1 MKHLLVCRLHLH
13 VANKRLK
20 CALLVSDARTV
31 VVVGGGPV
39 GVELAA
45 EIAFKHPG
53 ARIVLVHS
61 ASRLLN
67 DFTEGIAAHSE
78 RWLRQVGG
86 MAQPKCCIAA
96 WSVSGFLLL
105 TWRKNR

>member
-1 MKHLLVCRLHLH
+1 M
-13 VANKRLK
+13 ANKRLK

-53 ARIVLVHS
+53 ARIVLVHG

-78 RWLRQVGG
+78 RWLRQVRG
-86 MAQPKCCIAA
+86 MVQPKYCTAD
-96 WSVSGFLLL
+96 WPVSGFRLL